1 MSGEQIV
8 NRIFEAVIFDVDQTL
23 VDSAKALAKAWGTWL
38 AEVGVAPDPSRSFH
52 GWTSEDIVRLCVH
65 HGHGDGA
72 PGRCAGAG
80 GPSRLTRGGRDEW
93 QPSSGLGSTHRG
105 RAVRP

>member
-52 GWTSEDIVRLCVH
+52 GWTSEDMHTILQW
-65 HGHGDGA
+65 GQAAASYDWTFKA
-72 PGRCAGAG
+72 MPTA
-80 GPSRLTRGGRDEW
+80 
-93 QPSSGLGSTHRG
+93 
-105 RAVRP
+105 